1 MNEMKSTRSAM
12 VVKVPMVS
20 VASDPNEISPG
31 PLCECDGECED
42 SCRLDLSQE
51 RRQGRTQ

>member
-20 VASDPNEISPG
+20 VVSDPEEMSPG
-31 PLCECDGECED
+31 SLCERDREYED
-42 SCRLDLSQE
+42 SYQLNLSQ
-51 RRQGRTQ
+51 

>member
-20 VASDPNEISPG
+20 VASDPEEMSPG
-31 PLCECDGECED
+31 SLCERDREYED
-42 SCRLDLSQE
+42 SHQLNLSQE
-51 RRQGRTQ
+51 RRQGRRQ